1 MSDASSAPSG
11 EAAASAVTAEQ
22 AVGQTADPSMEQSEG
37 EATEQVVAHP
47 EDSAA
52 ETPTA
57 AVASTS
63 AEAPSDSPAAAD
75 ESGAEESAEAGH
87 AATAS
92 PEASEDTSAPSAS
105 RLEEEG
111 DIAADYVEE
120 LLDISDLDGDIDI
133 EIRNGRT
140 YVSVIAEEGD
150 DRLRGLL
157 GKDGKGLEALQ
168 ELVRLAV
175 LSATGNRS
183 RLVLDVAGYRT
194 ERAQELE
201 QLAQEAIVKV
211 RETGEPL
218 HLRPMGAYERK
229 IVHDVIAEGGLVSES
244 EGEGPRRHVV
254 VTAGV

>member
-1 MSDASSAPSG
+1 MTMSDASSTPSG
-11 EAAASAVTAEQ
+11 KAAESAETAEQ
-22 AVGQTADPSMEQSEG
+22 AIGQS
-37 EATEQVVAHP
+37 TERASDQAV
-47 EDSAA
+47 DSAA
-52 ETPTA
+52 EVSTGSATSTESRTPA
-57 AVASTS
+57 DSSS
-63 AEAPSDSPAAAD
+63 AED
-75 ESGAEESAEAGH
+75 ESDQQDSGQQESAETDQSAV
-87 AATAS
+87 AS
-92 PEASEDTSAPSAS
+92 PEASEDSDAPSAS

-150 DRLRGLL
+150 DRLRDLV

-229 IVHDVIAEGGLVSES
+229 IVHDVIAEGGLASES

-254 VTAGV
+254 VSSGV

>member
-1 MSDASSAPSG
+1 MTMTDASSRPAEEVAESVETSEQPAMGQTTGQSG
-11 EAAASAVTAEQ
+11 DQSGAQATEQASDQAVDGGSGQDAAASPDAS
-22 AVGQTADPSMEQSEG
+22 D
-37 EATEQVVAHP
+37 
-47 EDSAA
+47 DSS
-52 ETPTA
+52 
-57 AVASTS
+57 V
-63 AEAPSDSPAAAD
+63 
-75 ESGAEESAEAGH
+75 
-87 AATAS
+87 
-92 PEASEDTSAPSAS
+92 PSAS

-150 DRLRGLL
+150 DRLRDLL

-183 RLVLDVAGYRT
+183 RLVLDIAGYRT

-254 VTAGV
+254 VSDGV

>member
-1 MSDASSAPSG
+1 MTMSDASSTPSG
-11 EAAASAVTAEQ
+11 EAAESAETAEQ
-22 AVGQTADPSMEQSEG
+22 AIGQATDPASEQSG
-37 EATEQVVAHP
+37 REATEQGAAQVADNTVVTLT
-47 EDSAA
+47 AA
-52 ETPTA
+52 ETPA
-57 AVASTS
+57 DSD
-63 AEAPSDSPAAAD
+63 APAD
-75 ESGAEESAEAGH
+75 VDGSGDQNSAEAGH
-87 AATAS
+87 DDAVS
-92 PEASEDTSAPSAS
+92 PEASEDSSVPSAS

-201 QLAQEAIVKV
+201 QVAQEAIAKV

-254 VTAGV
+254 VSAGV